1 MLLLLM
7 LEGCHV
13 GWGRLEGVEM
23 SAMRPSMRH
32 GELGGEGRGGEV
44 SWKRVNRIGGDPFQF
59 VWEDCRFERNV
70 EDLRE
75 EEKERESC

>member
-1 MLLLLM
+1 M
-7 LEGCHV
+7 
-13 GWGRLEGVEM
+13 
-23 SAMRPSMRH
+23 
-32 GELGGEGRGGEV
+32 LGGEGSRGLRCRRCGHQCGMESWEGRGGEV